1 MHVLRAGAKC
11 CERLQTKIKTPQL
24 FSVQQSTKRS
34 CIFKQACNFHCQFCF
49 KFVWPFSGDQSLKGL
64 NILLDSNKKVQLNTF
79 SKLINQ
85 GRFTTCP
92 FKFSI
97 SYDLNWLFQKKI
109 LVQFYWIFR
118 LSDNIYKYI
127 FKMNKKHRK
136 RIKICFKQI
145 IFFVVVVAGIPLNC
159 FLSSKLGNFLL
170 IHDDSEQVCY
180 TRYQVLFYLWW
191 IRPVPKHCKVSKYY
205 DQDYRWKISFQKALL
220 TIQVI
225 PQQK

>member
-1 MHVLRAGAKC
+1 M
-11 CERLQTKIKTPQL
+11 
-24 FSVQQSTKRS
+24 QQSTKRS
-34 CIFKQACNFHCQFCF
+34 CIFKQACNFHWQFCF
-49 KFVWPFSGDQSLKGL
+49 KYVWPFSGDQSLKGL
-64 NILLDSNKKVQLNTF
+64 NILLDSNKKVQLNAF
-79 SKLINQ
+79 SKLISQ

-97 SYDLNWLFQKKI
+97 SYSLNWLFQKKFWSNFI
-109 LVQFYWIFR
+109 EYSGFLAIYTNKYLKWIKSIER
-118 LSDNIYKYI
+118 GWKYVSSKTI
-127 FKMNKKHRK
+127 FS
-136 RIKICFKQI
+136 
-145 IFFVVVVAGIPLNC
+145 VAGIPSNC

-180 TRYQVLFYLWW
+180 TRYQVTFYLWW
-191 IRPVPKHCKVSKYY
+191 IRPVLKHCKVSKYY